1 MQVNRY
7 SFSQK
12 VVSLVASH
20 LIIFIWLGDRYM
32 YKDTSTKMK
41 RLSIAICALGMTVSV
56 IVGLFYIGLS
66 DGIHSA
72 TWNETLING
81 IFFIIGGA
89 VISWLVSLLVYGCGQ
104 ILGDY
109 REMKQSEEQP
119 RRRVLEP
126 QQREFV

>member
-1 MQVNRY
+1 
-7 SFSQK
+7 
-12 VVSLVASH
+12 
-20 LIIFIWLGDRYM
+20 M

-72 TWNETLING
+72 TWNETLVNG

-109 REMKQSEEQP
+109 RDVKQRDVQP
-119 RRRVLEP
+119 RRRVLVRQE
-126 QQREFV
+126 RWVL

>member
-1 MQVNRY
+1 
-7 SFSQK
+7 
-12 VVSLVASH
+12 
-20 LIIFIWLGDRYM
+20 
-32 YKDTSTKMK
+32 MK
-41 RLSIAICALGMTVSV
+41 RLSIAICALGITISV
-56 IVGLFYIGLS
+56 IIGLFSIGLS